1 VDACNQ
7 NLSTHQGGKK
17 MANEALY
24 LVKLDFRPKPGIT
37 GAGSMT
43 LELTVDPMSG
53 SMHGQ
58 AKGTILEGTQ
68 HAPRFTAI
76 ASGHMHSTGLG
87 HVTKTGAVSGQAMVS
102 APPPAI
108 GTYLAPFSAS
118 FAVDN
123 DWNGTGKFSVG
134 NDTYESQ
141 VTAVK

>member
-1 VDACNQ
+1 
-7 NLSTHQGGKK
+7 
-17 MANEALY
+17 MANESLY
-24 LVKLDFRPKPGIT
+24 LVKLDYRPKAGIV

-43 LELTVDPMSG
+43 LQVSVEPVS
-53 SMHGQ
+53 SSINGQ
-58 AKGTILEGTQ
+58 ANGTILEGTQ

-87 HVTKTGAVSGQAMVS
+87 HVTKVGAVSGQAMVS
-102 APPPAI
+102 VAPPAI

-134 NDTYESQ
+134 DYTYDSQ
-141 VTAVK
+141 VSIDK